1 MPGLFGVC
9 DYTHKLNLA
18 TVAEEMKKILSYH
31 SFMKTEA
38 KSAPGMIMGKISL
51 GLKSED
57 DSVHQ
62 IEGLIL
68 AWHGRILNSELN
80 SHIPRGVELLEL
92 YRKHGSDFVSRLKGS
107 FAVAIWDSRTKSLTL
122 GTDRFGTRPLYYF
135 RNSDNFS
142 FCSEIKGFLA
152 LPGFGPKINY
162 TALAEFLSFGFLLEN
177 KTLFED
183 VALVPPGS
191 VLVFSPDR
199 FEIRRYWKARFSRA
213 IPGFNR
219 KSATEECHSLLE
231 RAVQNDLEGSEAVGL
246 FLSGGLDSRLLAG
259 LAAENGRKIETF
271 TFGTPNC
278 MDGYLASRIADSL
291 GISNRYFRLSPDFLA
306 NWGERG
312 IWYTEGMSNCLNFA
326 GIEVLPE
333 VRNITPVVMNGYGGN
348 EFLGFL
354 SGNLAKF
361 YFRGRLDTLAKDFY
375 SSLAYLFS
383 EEDKER
389 LFTPE
394 VYREMRG
401 QAFQGIQEVLSK
413 CQEET
418 PFSRL
423 YNFMLTQKARRL
435 NLLGIIMD
443 HSHLEYLIP
452 FYDYDWTEFALRL
465 PEKERLWARFYR
477 FFLSEKFPVLSRI
490 PYQRTGLPVNANL
503 MSILGNKLARKIGLD
518 LSDRCLR
525 GKTASYAE
533 YPHWTR
539 TELKSFILEILNPA
553 NLSTRDLLNLGYV
566 QELLNHHFAGALD
579 NSSKIGLLLTF
590 EIWHRQFVRRK
601 FPG

>member
-1 MPGLFGVC
+1 MV
-9 DYTHKLNLA
+9 
-18 TVAEEMKKILSYH
+18 
-31 SFMKTEA
+31 
-38 KSAPGMIMGKISL
+38 MGKVNL
-51 GLKSED
+51 GLGGVED
-57 DSVHQ
+57 TVYRVD
-62 IEGLIL
+62 ELIL
-68 AWHGRILNSELN
+68 AWHGKIFNLAQSTHSAEGERISPELC
-80 SHIPRGVELLEL
+80 RL
-92 YRKHGSDFVSRLKGS
+92 YRKQGPDFISGLKGS
-107 FAVAIWDSRTKSLTL
+107 FAIAIFDEKHQVLVIGS
-122 GTDRFGTRPLYYF
+122 DRFGTRPVYYF
-135 RNSDNFS
+135 AHQSFFA

-152 LPGFGPKINY
+152 LPGFEPKCNY
-162 TALAEFLSFGFLLEN
+162 PAMADLFAFGFLLEE
-177 KTLFED
+177 KTLLED
-183 VALVPPGS
+183 VNLIPPGS
-191 VLVFSPDR
+191 ILVAGR
-199 FEIRRYWKARFSRA
+199 EKVELKKYWKPCFVTLNSD
-213 IPGFNR
+213 FHR
-219 KSATEECHSLLE
+219 KKAVEECYSLLS
-231 RAVQNDLEGSEAVGL
+231 RSVRQNMEVNCPAGL

-259 LAAENGRKIETF
+259 MARNNSSDLNSY
-271 TFGTPNC
+271 TFGTKQSL
-278 MDGYLASRIADSL
+278 DAHLAAQIAKVL
-291 GISNRYFRLSPDFLA
+291 GIQNIFYPLSPDFLA

-361 YFRGRLDTLAKDFY
+361 YYRRRLDALAKDFY
-375 SSLAYLFS
+375 SSLANLFS

-435 NLLGIIMD
+435 NLLGMLMD
-443 HSHLEYLIP
+443 HSHLEYLLP
-452 FYDYDWTEFALRL
+452 FYDYDWSEFALRL

-477 FFLSEKFPVLSRI
+477 YFLSEKFPVLSRI
-490 PYQRTGLPVNANL
+490 VYQRTGLPVNANL
-503 MSILGNKLARKIGLD
+503 MSILGNKLARKVGLD
-518 LSDRCLR
+518 LSERCLR
-525 GKTASYAE
+525 GKTASYVE

-553 NLSTRDLLNLGYV
+553 NLSTRDFLNPGFV
-566 QELLNHHFAGALD
+566 RELLKDHFAGAVD

>member
-1 MPGLFGVC
+1 LPGLFGVC
-9 DYTHKLNLA
+9 DHIQKLNLA

-51 GLKSED
+51 GLKSVD

-68 AWHGRILNSELN
+68 AWHGKILNSDHN
-80 SHIPRGVELLEL
+80 SRIPECAEPAQL
-92 YRKHGSDFVSRLKGS
+92 YRKHGFDFISRLKGS
-107 FAVAIWDSRTKSLTL
+107 FAVAIWDEKSKTLIL

-135 RNSDNFS
+135 RNSDHFS

-152 LPGFGPKINY
+152 LPGFAPKINY
-162 TALAEFLSFGFLLEN
+162 TALAEFLTFGFLFEN
-177 KTLFED
+177 KTLLED

-199 FEIRRYWKARFSRA
+199 FEIRRYWKARFSRV

-219 KSATEECHSLLE
+219 KSAIEECHSLLE

-271 TFGTPNC
+271 TFGTQES
-278 MDGYLASRIADSL
+278 MDHHLAGRIANSL
-291 GISNRYFRLSPDFLA
+291 GLANTFYRLSPDYLA
-306 NWGERG
+306 RWGERG

-333 VRNITPVVMNGYGGN
+333 VRQGTTRVMNGFGGN

-361 YFRGRLDTLAKDFY
+361 YYRGKLD
-375 SSLAYLFS
+375 SLAEHFFPSLATLF
-383 EEDKER
+383 DLKEQAG
-389 LFTPE
+389 LLSAE
-394 VYREMRG
+394 VYRKVQG
-401 QAFQGIQEVLSK
+401 QAFDSLKEALGHG
-413 CQEET
+413 QEES
-418 PFSRL
+418 PFLRL

-477 FFLSEKFPVLSRI
+477 YFLSEKFPVLSRI

-503 MSILGNKLARKIGLD
+503 MSILGNKLARKVGLD

-525 GKTASYAE
+525 GKTASYVE

-553 NLSTRDLLNLGYV
+553 NLSTRDLLNPRYV
-566 QELLNHHFAGALD
+566 QELLNHHFAGAVD

-590 EIWHRQFVRRK
+590 ELWHRQFVGRK